1 MHASYTKVLTHYK
14 SITTKMSTK
23 ESKRK
28 TNHSGDIFID
38 NHNIKELD
46 LKFLR
51 RNIGL
56 VSQEP
61 SLFAGTIKDNIKVGK
76 INADDE
82 EIQHAA
88 LLANADSFISQL
100 PDKYLTEVRH
110 FSKKSAHLILILLLS
125 SIPITQAQLH
135 FPLMGDNN

>member
-1 MHASYTKVLTHYK
+1 M
-14 SITTKMSTK
+14 
-23 ESKRK
+23 
-28 TNHSGDIFID
+28 
-38 NHNIKELD
+38 
-46 LKFLR
+46 KFLR

-61 SLFAGTIKDNIKVGK
+61 SLFAGTIKDNIKIGK
-76 INADDE
+76 MDAGDE

-110 FSKKSAHLILILLLS
+110 FSTKSPHLMLILLLS
-125 SIPITQAQLH
+125 RIPITGTIT
-135 FPLMGDNN
+135 FSTDK

>member
-1 MHASYTKVLTHYK
+1 MV
-14 SITTKMSTK
+14 
-23 ESKRK
+23 
-28 TNHSGDIFID
+28 D

-76 INADDE
+76 MDADDNH
-82 EIQHAA
+82 IQSAA
-88 LLANADSFISQL
+88 VLANADSFISQL
-100 PDKYLTEVRH
+100 PDQYLTQVRH
-110 FSKKSAHLILILLLS
+110 LS
-125 SIPITQAQLH
+125 SQKSYANILSFQ
-135 FPLMGDNN
+135 DNSHTNIAF